1 MVRMSCRGH
10 GNIQS
15 KLGFYCLM
23 GSPFSSDYYKLVLS
37 KLMATGCGTSARE
50 ATIFEGTHVG
60 WKPPHQYFSHRNLL
74 LRFHLGKSLCLLS
87 KPSEGCL
94 WSRSL
99 MFSHCKDL
107 FLLRK
112 DVQLFCGE
120 KQKYFSKENYTAPNV
135 WSHENGRSCKD
146 GAAAKQRRSK
156 SECCRFKTQRQQAF
170 LLRNLH

>member
-1 MVRMSCRGH
+1 MSCRGH

-15 KLGFYCLM
+15 KFGFCCLM
-23 GSPFSSDYYKLVLS
+23 GPPFSSDYYKFDRIGSIEVDDYWLWH
-37 KLMATGCGTSARE
+37 KCQRGRE

-99 MFSHCKDL
+99 MFSRCKDL

-120 KQKYFSKENYTAPNV
+120 KQKYFRKENYTAPNV
-135 WSHENGRSCKD
+135 WSNENG
-146 GAAAKQRRSK
+146 
-156 SECCRFKTQRQQAF
+156 
-170 LLRNLH
+170 